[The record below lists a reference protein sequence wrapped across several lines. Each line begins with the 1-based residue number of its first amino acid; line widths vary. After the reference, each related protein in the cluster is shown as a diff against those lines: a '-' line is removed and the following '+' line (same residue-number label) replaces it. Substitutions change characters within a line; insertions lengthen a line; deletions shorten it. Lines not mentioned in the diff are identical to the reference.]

1 MKSGWDLSASFQI
14 GLHAKDK
21 VLLDRIQAYFGVGK
35 VYMAKKDECRY
46 LVRASKEL
54 RVILEHFNKY
64 PLITQKQA
72 DFELFK
78 QVVEML
84 SHKEH
89 LTPEGIQKIIAIKAS
104 VNLGLAEEL
113 KVAFPNTIPV
123 PRPLVE
129 DKEIKDPNWLS
140 GFSSAEGCFLIVV
153 KTKLTS
159 GHYVWLKFQ
168 ITQHSRDEQLMKSF
182 VSYLGCGRYETN
194 QGDWGNYVCTKFS
207 DIETKI
213 IPFFDKYKIEGVKAS
228 DYADFKHAAEIIK
241 AKANLDEEGLDQIM
255 KIKAGMNRNRS

>member
-1 MKSGWDLSASFQI
+1 
-14 GLHAKDK
+14 
-21 VLLDRIQAYFGVGK
+21 
-35 VYMAKKDECRY
+35 MAKKDECRY

-123 PRPLVE
+123 PRP
-129 DKEIKDPNWLS
+129 W
-140 GFSSAEGCFLIVV
+140 A
-153 KTKLTS
+153 
-159 GHYVWLKFQ
+159 
-168 ITQHSRDEQLMKSF
+168 R
-182 VSYLGCGRYETN
+182 
-194 QGDWGNYVCTKFS
+194 
-207 DIETKI
+207 
-213 IPFFDKYKIEGVKAS
+213 
-228 DYADFKHAAEIIK
+228 
-241 AKANLDEEGLDQIM
+241 
-255 KIKAGMNRNRS
+255 